1 MQPGVGVREEE
12 VGQECRLEELRKI
25 RGSQGM
31 GNAGER
37 EGGGKRLGEGVAKSS
52 ISVRTMA
59 GGGRGGG
66 SLLNRH
72 SLGRLPLLLTGS
84 PLNLKRN

>member
-12 VGQECRLEELRKI
+12 VEQECRLEELRKI
-25 RGSQGM
+25 RGSQGV

-37 EGGGKRLGEGVAKSS
+37 EGGGRRLGEGVAKSS

-59 GGGRGGG
+59 GGGRFLTQSAFSGQIA
-66 SLLNRH
+66 LTINRV
-72 SLGRLPLLLTGS
+72 S
-84 PLNLKRN
+84 P